1 MFERHSVCMYV
12 PPKGSPFHLFFDLD
26 NGTGLLE
33 ECLTDCLLTLDYI
46 YVIMAGD
53 LNSKTASNSHVS
65 SINENMLIHCRRAS
79 Q

>member
-1 MFERHSVCMYV
+1 MYVCM
-12 PPKGSPFHLFFDLD
+12 SHLRALHFTFFFDLD

-53 LNSKTASNSHVS
+53 LNSRTASNSQVS
-65 SINENMLIHCRRAS
+65 SINENMLIHYRRAS